1 MTGSLGVLNRPV
13 LAADPRGEGLDAVD
27 DGLEAHRVEEVEG
40 VLGAGELGVQ
50 DRVGRHRT
58 EVLDEGSGALGGRVG
73 VVVAVDDEER
83 WRVAVVGE
91 RGGRGGR
98 SSPPSGP

>member
-1 MTGSLGVLNRPV
+1 MTGSRSVRIRPV
-13 LAADPRGEGLDAVD
+13 LAADPRCERFDAVD

-58 EVLDEGSGALGGRVG
+58 EVLDEGPGAVGRRVG

-91 RGGRGGR
+91 RGGG
-98 SSPPSGP
+98 